1 MNKAKAITLQPE
13 HQISLREDANPDDI
27 LLISYL
33 GKLAFKIKANSFR
46 EQIATYISNSIQD
59 VVPINSAATG
69 FIKRKSYLDFLSPH
83 RRSSFFIRL
92 DVKDFFHSIRE
103 EDIKKSLSNYILPSH
118 IMIDDK
124 KTPTIDLLIKY
135 VMHEIP
141 DDFPDESLKGK
152 KILPIGFPSSPSI
165 SNLVFRKIDI
175 LISKYCQHENII
187 YTRYADDLLFSSEKK
202 LPPELENK
210 VSEYLSILSLKKN
223 NKKTLCTK
231 SHISINGYVI
241 DGEKNSIRLS
251 NHKLQRINK
260 LTHAI
265 INRKDSPRE
274 IMKVMY
280 GKTFSQYP
288 FNYTNGKGNFYK
300 KYCIDQIDNKL
311 KGYRSYLLS
320 IIKYDNNQAIITSTY
335 KEKIMTVIT
344 RIEKCIDIYHQLK

>member
-1 MNKAKAITLQPE
+1 MNKTKVITLQSE
-13 HQISLREDANPDDI
+13 HKVLLCEDANPDDI
-27 LLISYL
+27 SSIFYL
-33 GKLAFKIKANSFR
+33 GKLAFKIKANCFR
-46 EQIATYISNSIQD
+46 EQIAIYISNSIQD
-59 VVPINSAATG
+59 VIPINSAATG

-92 DVKDFFHSIRE
+92 DVKDFFHSIKE
-103 EDIKKSLSNYILPSH
+103 EDIKKSLSNYIVPSH
-118 IMIDDK
+118 IMIEDK
-124 KTPTIDLLIKY
+124 KTPTIDQLIKY
-135 VMHEIP
+135 IMHEIS
-141 DDFPDESLKGK
+141 DDFPDKNLKGK

-187 YTRYADDLLFSSEKK
+187 YTRYADDLLFSSKKK

-210 VSEYLSILSLKKN
+210 ISEYLSILSLKQN

-241 DGEKNSIRLS
+241 DGETNSIRLS

-265 INRKDSPRE
+265 INRKDSPKE

-288 FNYTNGKGNFYK
+288 FNYPKGKSNFYI
-300 KYCIDQIDNKL
+300 KYCIDQINNKL

-320 IIKYDNNQAIITSTY
+320 IIKYNKSEIIITSTY
-335 KEKIMTVIT
+335 KEKLMTVIT
-344 RIEKCIDIYHQLK
+344 RIEKCIDIYNKLK